1 MSVPLKDFRLGI
13 TESIDIWLDA
23 VAAATG
29 TDKASVARDVLKEWA
44 KRKQHEHKV
53 AGRRLAANGLQPDLD
68 GFDMEDDGV
77 GRSEPARR
85 LGK

>member
-1 MSVPLKDFRLGI
+1 VSTPLKDFRLGI

-23 VAAATG
+23 VATASG

-53 AGRRLAANGLQPDLD
+53 AVRRMTANGLQPELD
-68 GFDMEDDGV
+68 GLDLEDDGSS
-77 GRSEPARR
+77 RSEPARKPR
-85 LGK
+85 